1 MSRARALSSSQRGIT
16 NRSFPAVTRRMQ
28 HLLLDSSQPRSETSQ
43 VQRARRA
50 LCTSRTAD
58 LRTLRRQD
66 EFTHPSPLHRRAFS
80 PSNLRFAPSGRSK
93 HLSALR
99 GRQWSS
105 TTGPGPVV
113 DPYST
118 HLAKPF
124 MARGVVE
131 RDCSMA
137 RGRLQNVDRYTSQAL
152 ESMGIDARYVRCN
165 GHVLDQARSRP
176 VCSAHHS
183 PPWAVRRV
191 SKLCPEEIKDVA
203 WWRNGGMPSSQ
214 RHIGVR
220 PWPGLG
226 AQRVW
231 LSPGAPLASG
241 SVMIATTLLL
251 SRGLLGMR
259 W

>member
-1 MSRARALSSSQRGIT
+1 MVIDDWAWPSRRPI
-16 NRSFPAVTRRMQ
+16 F
-28 HLLLDSSQPRSETSQ
+28 D
-43 VQRARRA
+43 
-50 LCTSRTAD
+50 TSRKNYVY
-58 LRTLRRQD
+58 LRC
-66 EFTHPSPLHRRAFS
+66 
-80 PSNLRFAPSGRSK
+80 
-93 HLSALR
+93 
-99 GRQWSS
+99 
-105 TTGPGPVV
+105 
-113 DPYST
+113 
-118 HLAKPF
+118 
-124 MARGVVE
+124 E
-131 RDCSMA
+131 RDRSTA
-137 RGRLQNVDRYTSQAL
+137 RGRLQNVDRHTSQGL
-152 ESMGIDARYVRCN
+152 ESMGTDAHYVRCN
-165 GHVLDQARSRP
+165 GHMLDQAISRP

-214 RHIGVR
+214 RHMGVR
-220 PWPGLG
+220 PRPGLG

>member
-1 MSRARALSSSQRGIT
+1 MPASADIGERQRP
-16 NRSFPAVTRRMQ
+16 S
-28 HLLLDSSQPRSETSQ
+28 
-43 VQRARRA
+43 
-50 LCTSRTAD
+50 
-58 LRTLRRQD
+58 TLK
-66 EFTHPSPLHRRAFS
+66 FV
-80 PSNLRFAPSGRSK
+80 PSGRSDQ
-93 HLSALR
+93 LSGLR
-99 GRQWSS
+99 GRQWTS

-118 HLAKPF
+118 MLAIPF
-124 MARGVVE
+124 MAPVVE
-131 RDCSMA
+131 RDRSTA
-137 RGRLQNVDRYTSQAL
+137 RGRLQNVDRHTSQGL
-152 ESMGIDARYVRCN
+152 ESMGTDARYVRCN
-165 GHVLDQARSRP
+165 GHMLDQAISRP

-220 PWPGLG
+220 PRPGLG

-241 SVMIATTLLL
+241 SVTIATTLLL

>member
-1 MSRARALSSSQRGIT
+1 MCTECGYLSEVLSAR
-16 NRSFPAVTRRMQ
+16 
-28 HLLLDSSQPRSETSQ
+28 
-43 VQRARRA
+43 
-50 LCTSRTAD
+50 
-58 LRTLRRQD
+58 RRQD
-66 EFTHPSPLHRRAFS
+66 EFTHPSADIGERLR
-80 PSNLRFAPSGRSK
+80 PSTLRFAPSGRSK
-93 HLSALR
+93 QLSALR
-99 GRQWSS
+99 GRQWTS

-118 HLAKPF
+118 HLAKPC
-124 MARGVVE
+124 MARVVE
-131 RDCSMA
+131 RDRSTA
-137 RGRLQNVDRYTSQAL
+137 RGRLQNVDRHTSQAL

-165 GHVLDQARSRP
+165 GHMLDQAISRP

-214 RHIGVR
+214 RHMGVR
-220 PWPGLG
+220 PRPGLG

-241 SVMIATTLLL
+241 SVTIATTLLL

>member
-1 MSRARALSSSQRGIT
+1 M
-16 NRSFPAVTRRMQ
+16 
-28 HLLLDSSQPRSETSQ
+28 
-43 VQRARRA
+43 
-50 LCTSRTAD
+50 
-58 LRTLRRQD
+58 
-66 EFTHPSPLHRRAFS
+66 HPSADISERLL
-80 PSNLRFAPSGRSK
+80 PSTLRFAPSGRSDQ
-93 HLSALR
+93 LSGLR
-99 GRQWSS
+99 DSQWTS

-118 HLAKPF
+118 QLAIPR
-124 MARGVVE
+124 MAPRPVVE
-131 RDCSMA
+131 RDQSTA
-137 RGRLQNVDRYTSQAL
+137 RGRLQNVDRHTSQAL
-152 ESMGIDARYVRCN
+152 ESMGTDARYVRCN
-165 GHVLDQARSRP
+165 GHMLDQAISRP

-203 WWRNGGMPSSQ
+203 WWRNGGIPSGQ
-214 RHIGVR
+214 RLMGVR

-241 SVMIATTLLL
+241 SVTIATTLLL